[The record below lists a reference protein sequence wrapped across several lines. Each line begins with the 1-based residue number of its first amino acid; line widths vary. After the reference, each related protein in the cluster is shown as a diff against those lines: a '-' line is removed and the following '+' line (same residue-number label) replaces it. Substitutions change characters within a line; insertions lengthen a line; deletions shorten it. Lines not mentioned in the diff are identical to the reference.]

1 MPATRP
7 KYNVLFKQ
15 RMLNIYH
22 QCDGFDDNMDKFIA
36 RIEKGYVLKKK
47 HYRTLLMCS
56 SVDIKMVPVLI
67 HTYDLLYELDRNIG
81 GVSIF
86 DLMSSLE
93 DLIIELT
100 SETGKKNK
108 KKKIKNIDDLVYEI
122 GKRKPNLVFSDF
134 IKSDF
139 KAENK
144 YINSP
149 VKELVIGGLKIEY
162 FVFYLNLMGLSKLSR
177 YIEKHMFR

>member
-1 MPATRP
+1 MLATRP
-7 KYNVLFKQ
+7 KYHALFKQ
-15 RMLNIYH
+15 RMLTIYRR
-22 QCDGFDDNMDKFIA
+22 CDGFDDNMDRFIT

-47 HYRTLLMCS
+47 DYRTLLMCS
-56 SVDIKMVPVLI
+56 SVDVKMIPVLI
-67 HTYDLLYELDRNIG
+67 HTYEILCELDRNINN
-81 GVSIF
+81 VKIF
-86 DLMSSLE
+86 DVLFSLG

-100 SETGKKNK
+100 SERKKHRKN
-108 KKKIKNIDDLVYEI
+108 KIKNIDDLVYEI
-122 GKRKPNLVFSDF
+122 GNHKPNLVFSDF

-162 FVFYLNLMGLSKLSR
+162 FVFYLNLMGLVKLSK